1 MNQLYQQLNRSQ
13 PSPAF
18 QENEQLNQIKGWIEQ
33 IKNMKNPEQGFQML
47 AQQNPQVQQI
57 MNLINSMGTSPQQ
70 AFMQLA
76 KMRGV
81 NPEQIISMLK

>member
-1 MNQLYQQLNRSQ
+1 
-13 PSPAF
+13 
-18 QENEQLNQIKGWIEQ
+18 
-33 IKNMKNPEQGFQML
+33 ML